1 MFSGLDKLFK
11 HSGLHFMRVLHE
23 IKNTLVALLEK
34 ELHSLVDQL
43 LHGDVIVSLEFFY
56 VPKTK

>member
-43 LHGDVIVSLEFFY
+43 FHGDVIVSLEFLY
-56 VPKTK
+56 S